1 MTPAA
6 GDLCSWP
13 RNPLLRDSKRR
24 PVILLS
30 PLYPGRSTALV
41 VPLSSALASRALPLR
56 LVIPA
61 DPTNGLQVDSLA
73 LCDQITGLLL
83 SLLSEPFGRVEPQQ
97 LTELR
102 RRAALAIGL
111 LPSDLA

>member
-1 MTPAA
+1 MPCP
-6 GDLCSWP
+6 GELCTWP
-13 RNPLLRDSKRR
+13 RNPLERDSKRR
-24 PVILLS
+24 PVVVLS
-30 PLYPGRSTALV
+30 PTCTGRSTV
-41 VPLSSALASRALPLR
+41 IEVPFINALAS
-56 LVIPA
+56 
-61 DPTNGLQVDSLA
+61 DSLA
-73 LCDQITGLLL
+73 LCDQITCLLL

>member
-1 MTPAA
+1 M
-6 GDLCSWP
+6 
-13 RNPLLRDSKRR
+13 
-24 PVILLS
+24 
-30 PLYPGRSTALV
+30 
-41 VPLSSALASRALPLR
+41 PLSSALASRALPLR

-61 DPTNGLQVDSLA
+61 DPANGLQVDSLA
-73 LCDQITGLLL
+73 LCDQITCLLL
-83 SLLSEPFGRVEPQQ
+83 SLLSQPFGRVEPQQ